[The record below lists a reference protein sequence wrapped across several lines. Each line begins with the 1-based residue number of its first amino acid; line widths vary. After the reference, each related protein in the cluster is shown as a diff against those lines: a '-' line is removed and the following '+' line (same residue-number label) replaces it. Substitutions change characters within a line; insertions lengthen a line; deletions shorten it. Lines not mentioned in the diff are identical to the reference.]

1 MSSTFVKK
9 ENNTVTLKI
18 EVDAETFEKGI
29 QQAYQ
34 KNRQRFN
41 IPGFRKGKAPRKII
55 EVNYG
60 EGVFYEDAINI
71 VFPEA
76 YDKAI
81 DEHKLD
87 PVDRPTIDIDEIE
100 KGKPVV
106 FTAEVTVKPEVKLGE
121 YKGIEVEKAEYN
133 VTEEDLETEL
143 KGVQERNARII
154 DAGDRPVKQGDSL
167 TIDYA
172 GFVGEEQFEGGTAQN
187 QPLEIGSGRFIPG
200 FEEQLIGKNKEEEV
214 EVKVTFPEE
223 YHAEELAGKEAIF
236 KVVIHEIKEKELP
249 ALDDEFAKDVSEFDT
264 LEEYK
269 SDLKN
274 GLEKQAENKAKA
286 ENENKVIEKVADAC
300 EVDIPEAM
308 IDRQIDDDINDFA
321 YRLRYQGLEFE
332 KYLELT
338 GTTVEDLRNQF
349 KPNAEK
355 LVKVDLVLEAI
366 SEKEGIESTEEE
378 LNEEFENIA
387 KQYNQEVD
395 KFKSNIKGDDLEY
408 IKKGIIK
415 RKTVEFLVKEAKL
428 S

>member
-9 ENNTVTLKI
+9 EGNIVTLKI
-18 EVDAETFEKGI
+18 EVDAETFEKGV
-29 QQAYQ
+29 QQAYL
-34 KNRQRFN
+34 KNKSRFN

-55 EVNYG
+55 EMNYG

-81 DEHKLD
+81 DELKLD
-87 PVDRPTIDIDEIE
+87 PVDRPSIDIEEIE

-106 FTAEVTVKPEVKLGE
+106 FTADVTVKPEVKLGE
-121 YKGIEVEKAEYN
+121 YKGIEVEKSEYN
-133 VTEEDLETEL
+133 VTEEELEAEL
-143 KGVQERNARII
+143 KRMQERNARII
-154 DAGDRPVKQGDSL
+154 DAGDRPVKQGDIL
-167 TIDYA
+167 TIDYS

-223 YHAEELAGKEAIF
+223 YHAEELSGKDAIF

-249 ALDDEFAKDVSEFDT
+249 ALDHEFAKDVSEFDT
-264 LEEYK
+264 LDE
-269 SDLKN
+269 LKN
-274 GLEKQAENKAKA
+274 DIKNKLQKQAEDRAKA
-286 ENENKVIEKVADAC
+286 ENENKVVEKIADAC
-300 EVDIPEAM
+300 EVDIPEVM
-308 IDRQIDDDINDFA
+308 IDRQVDDDINDFA

-338 GTTVEDLRNQF
+338 GTGIEDLRNQF

-355 LVKVDLVLEAI
+355 LVKVDLILEAI
-366 SEKEGIESTEEE
+366 SEKEGIDSTEEE
-378 LNEEFENIA
+378 LNEEPENIA
-387 KQYNQEVD
+387 KQYNQDVE
-395 KFKSNIKGDDLEY
+395 KLKGNIKGDDLEY

-415 RKTVEFLVKEAKL
+415 RKTIEFLVKEAKL

>member
-9 ENNTVTLKI
+9 ENNTVTLKF
-18 EVDAETFEKGI
+18 EVDAETFEKGV
-29 QQAYQ
+29 QQAYL
-34 KNRQRFN
+34 KNKQRFN

-55 EVNYG
+55 EMSYG
-60 EGVFYEDAINI
+60 EGIFYEDAINI

-81 DEHKLD
+81 EEHKLD
-87 PVDRPTIDIDEIE
+87 PVDRPSVDVEDIE
-100 KGKPVV
+100 KGKTVV
-106 FTAEVTVKPEVKLGE
+106 FTADVTVMPEVKLGE
-121 YKGIEVEKAEYN
+121 YKGVEVEKTEYN
-133 VTEEDLETEL
+133 VTEEEVEAEL
-143 KGVQERNARII
+143 KRMQERNARIA
-154 DAGDRPVKQGDSL
+154 DAGDRPVKQGDIL
-167 TIDYA
+167 TIDYS

-200 FEEQLIGKNKEEEV
+200 FEDQLVGKNKEEEV

-223 YHAEELAGKEAIF
+223 YHAEELAGKDAIF

-264 LEEYK
+264 LDE
-269 SDLKN
+269 LKN
-274 GLEKQAENKAKA
+274 DIMSKLQKQAEDRAKV
-286 ENENKVIEKVADAC
+286 EVENKVIEKVVEAC
-300 EVDIPEAM
+300 EVDIPEVM
-308 IDRQIDDDINDFA
+308 IDRQVDDDINDFA

-338 GTTVEDLRNQF
+338 GSKIEDLREQF

-355 LVKVDLVLEAI
+355 LVRADLVLEAI
-366 SEKEGIESTEEE
+366 SEKEGIEVADEE
-378 LNEEFENIA
+378 LNEELEDIA
-387 KQYNQEVD
+387 KQYNQDVA
-395 KFKSNIKGDDLEY
+395 KFKANIKGDDLEY

-415 RKTVEFLVKEAKL
+415 RKTVEFLANEAKL

>member
-9 ENNTVTLKI
+9 EGNIVTLKI
-18 EVDAETFEKGI
+18 EVDAETFEKGV
-29 QQAYQ
+29 QQAYL
-34 KNRQRFN
+34 KNKSRFN

-55 EVNYG
+55 EMNYG

-81 DEHKLD
+81 DELKLD
-87 PVDRPTIDIDEIE
+87 PVDRPSIDIEEIE

-106 FTAEVTVKPEVKLGE
+106 FTADVTVKPEVKLGE
-121 YKGIEVEKAEYN
+121 YKGIEVEKSEYN
-133 VTEEDLETEL
+133 VTEEELEAEL
-143 KGVQERNARII
+143 KRMQERNARII
-154 DAGDRPVKQGDSL
+154 DAGDRPVKQGDIL
-167 TIDYA
+167 TIDYS

-223 YHAEELAGKEAIF
+223 YHAEELSGKDAIF

-249 ALDDEFAKDVSEFDT
+249 ALDHEFAKDVSEFDT
-264 LEEYK
+264 LDE
-269 SDLKN
+269 LKN
-274 GLEKQAENKAKA
+274 DIKNRLQKQAEDRAKA
-286 ENENKVIEKVADAC
+286 ENENKVVEKIADAC
-300 EVDIPEAM
+300 EVDIPEVM
-308 IDRQIDDDINDFA
+308 IDRQVDDDINDFA

-338 GTTVEDLRNQF
+338 GTGIEDLRNQF

-355 LVKVDLVLEAI
+355 LVKVDLILEAI
-366 SEKEGIESTEEE
+366 SEKEGIDSTEEE
-378 LNEEFENIA
+378 LNEELENIA
-387 KQYNQEVD
+387 KQYNQDVE
-395 KFKSNIKGDDLEY
+395 KLKGNIKGDDLEY

-415 RKTVEFLVKEAKL
+415 RKTIEFLVKEAKL

>member
-9 ENNTVTLKI
+9 EGNIVTLKI
-18 EVDAETFEKGI
+18 EVDAETFEKGV
-29 QQAYQ
+29 QQAYL
-34 KNRQRFN
+34 KNKSRFN

-55 EVNYG
+55 EMNYG

-81 DEHKLD
+81 DELKLD
-87 PVDRPTIDIDEIE
+87 PVDRPSIDIEEIE

-106 FTAEVTVKPEVKLGE
+106 FTADVTVKPEVKLGE
-121 YKGIEVEKAEYN
+121 YKGIEVEKSEYN
-133 VTEEDLETEL
+133 VTEEELEAEL
-143 KGVQERNARII
+143 KRMQERNARII
-154 DAGDRPVKQGDSL
+154 DAGDRPVKQGDIL
-167 TIDYA
+167 TIDYS

-223 YHAEELAGKEAIF
+223 YHAEELSGKDAIF

-249 ALDDEFAKDVSEFDT
+249 ALDHEFAKDVSEFDT
-264 LEEYK
+264 LDE
-269 SDLKN
+269 LKN
-274 GLEKQAENKAKA
+274 DIKNKLQKQAEDRAKA
-286 ENENKVIEKVADAC
+286 ENENKVVEKIADAC
-300 EVDIPEAM
+300 EVDIPEVM
-308 IDRQIDDDINDFA
+308 IDRQVDDDINDFA

-338 GTTVEDLRNQF
+338 GTGIEDLRNQF

-355 LVKVDLVLEAI
+355 LVKVDLILEAI
-366 SEKEGIESTEEE
+366 SEKEGIDSTEEE
-378 LNEEFENIA
+378 LNEELENIA
-387 KQYNQEVD
+387 KQYNQDVE
-395 KFKSNIKGDDLEY
+395 KLKGNIKGDDLEY

-415 RKTVEFLVKEAKL
+415 RKTIEFLVKEAKL